1 MRHREANAR
10 GSAIVKDIESIL
22 REMQRVGEGF
32 DGFRQRVE
40 GVDIVARGW
49 NFGEA
54 EAGQIRRDDAIPVGE
69 ARNQLAILKRRSRE
83 AVEKQNDRRVWIAG
97 FTIKD

>member
-10 GSAIVKDIESIL
+10 RSAVVENVESVL

-83 AVEKQNDRRVWIAG
+83 AVEEKNNGRVWIAS
-97 FTIKD
+97 FTI